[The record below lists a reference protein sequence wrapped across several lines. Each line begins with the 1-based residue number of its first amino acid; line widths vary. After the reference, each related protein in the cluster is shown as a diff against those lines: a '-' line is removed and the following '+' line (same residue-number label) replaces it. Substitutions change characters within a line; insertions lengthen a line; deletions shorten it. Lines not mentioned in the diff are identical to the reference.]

1 MKLKLTINGKIRT
14 FESEPGENLITLL
27 RRNGYTEVRSGCD
40 TGSCGLCTV
49 WLNGSPILSCSTLA
63 ARAQHKEI
71 TTIKGMG
78 SEAEKLAKHLVSEG
92 ADQCGYCSPGFIM
105 TVLAL
110 KNEIENPTEAE
121 IKHYLN
127 GNLCRCTGY
136 AGQTRAIM
144 NWLKETSHEI
154 HR

>member
-1 MKLKLTINGKIRT
+1 MEINAIVNGKTRT
-14 FESEPGENLITLL
+14 FDIEPGQSLASAL
-27 RRNGYTEVRSGCD
+27 RENGYVEVRTGCD

-49 WLNGSPILSCSTLA
+49 WLNGKPTLSCSTLA
-63 ARAQHKEI
+63 ARAEGRSI
-71 TTIKGMG
+71 TTIKGVG
-78 SEAEKLAKHLVSEG
+78 SEGEALAKHLIAEG

-105 TVLAL
+105 TVLSM
-110 KNEIENPTEAE
+110 KNELNNPSEEE

-136 AGQTRAIM
+136 EGQTRAIM
-144 NWLKETSHEI
+144 NWLKETAHVL